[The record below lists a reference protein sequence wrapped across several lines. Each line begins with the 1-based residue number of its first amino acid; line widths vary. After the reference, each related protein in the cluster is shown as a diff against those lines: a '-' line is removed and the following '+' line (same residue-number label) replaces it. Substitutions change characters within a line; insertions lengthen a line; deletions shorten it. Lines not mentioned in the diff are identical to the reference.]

1 MRVVLGWGGPGSGA
15 QVSSHMSRV
24 RVDPCR
30 GALAWNPQAA
40 RLWGAVCALRAA
52 VTVCPRDRELAP
64 GGECS
69 LDLRPLRG
77 VSQVTSVR
85 HSDPERALGR
95 VRLRSCPS
103 AHLPP
108 WTGVTL
114 AGAPRPR
121 PLPCLLPC
129 STGGGG
135 CALGARL
142 VGSVP
147 PDNSISASC
156 PEPSHHTPTLVFPG
170 IVSSYSSAPR
180 ASTGPSGS

>member
-1 MRVVLGWGGPGSGA
+1 MEWVVFEGRAGGGAGSGA

-40 RLWGAVCALRAA
+40 RLGGAVCALRAD

-129 STGGGG
+129 STEVAAVLSGPGWWDQSPQTTPSPPP
-135 CALGARL
+135 AQSPPITPPPWSFLG
-142 VGSVP
+142 
-147 PDNSISASC
+147 
-156 PEPSHHTPTLVFPG
+156 
-170 IVSSYSSAPR
+170 
-180 ASTGPSGS
+180 